1 VARADFVFVGDRLR
15 QARLAANLTATELAD
30 RVEVSRQMISA
41 AEKGK
46 SLGADRL
53 DQVAIALGVP
63 VDYFFQPFPEGVGVA
78 LSAVNYRSLKKT
90 PEFQKDRANS
100 SLEWAHEVVV
110 RFRELLQM
118 PEVNL
123 PSLSDKDPELLSWDD
138 IENAARELRRH
149 FNLGHGPIDKLI
161 LLLEN
166 HGVIVGTVA
175 LSDDMDG
182 VSAWYE
188 DGPVVLVKHGSPA
201 VRTRFDVA
209 HELGHL
215 VLHRHL
221 TSEDVDDKHR
231 HDLMELQ
238 AHYFAGA
245 FLLPEEGF
253 VPEAV
258 RVDLDYLVTL
268 KRRWK
273 VSLQAM
279 VMRLEKLG
287 VLSKDQIGRFYQNMS
302 RRNWRRKEPLDEE
315 LLRERPVLLERAAQ
329 FLAEERIVPF
339 QEAFTRTR
347 LPREFLETFA
357 GLEPGALSAPISA
370 SDNVLEFRRK
380 GPSQ

>member
-1 VARADFVFVGDRLR
+1 VARSDFSFVGDRLR

-46 SLGADRL
+46 PLGADRL

-63 VDYFFQPFPEGVGVA
+63 VDYFFQPLPDGAGIA
-78 LSAVNYRSLKKT
+78 LSAINYRSLKKT

-100 SLEWAHEVVV
+100 ALEWAHEVVV

-118 PEVNL
+118 PKVDL
-123 PSLSDKDPELLSWDD
+123 PSLNDRAPELLSYDD
-138 IENAARELRRH
+138 IDNAARELRRH
-149 FNLGHGPIDKLI
+149 FGLGHGPIDKLI

-166 HGVIVGTVA
+166 HGVIVGTVG

-221 TSEDVDDKHR
+221 TSEDVDDKQR
-231 HDLMELQ
+231 HDLMEQQ

-258 RVDLDYLVTL
+258 RVDLDYLLTL

-273 VSLQAM
+273 VSIQAM
-279 VMRLEKLG
+279 AMRLEKLG
-287 VLSKDQIGRFYQNMS
+287 ILSKDQMVRFYQNMS
-302 RRNWRRKEPLDEE
+302 RRNWRRKEPLDDE

-329 FLAEERIVPF
+329 FLAEERILPF

-347 LPREFLETFA
+347 LPRAFLETFA
-357 GLEPGALSAPISA
+357 GLEAGSLSAPVGPN
-370 SDNVLEFRRK
+370 DNVLAFRRK
-380 GPSQ
+380 EA

>member
-1 VARADFVFVGDRLR
+1 MARVEISFVGDRLR

-30 RVEVSRQMISA
+30 RVEVSRQMISS

-46 SLGADRL
+46 ALGADRL
-53 DQVAIALGVP
+53 DLVAVALGVP
-63 VDYFFQPFPEGVGVA
+63 VDYFYQPLPEGVGMS
-78 LSAVNYRSLKKT
+78 LSAINYRSLKKT
-90 PEFQKDRANS
+90 PEFQKDRADS
-100 SLEWAHEVVV
+100 SLEWAHEVVI

-118 PEVNL
+118 PEVDL
-123 PSLSDKDPELLSWDD
+123 PSFNDKYPEDTSWED
-138 IENAARELRRH
+138 IENAARDLRRH
-149 FNLGHGPIDKLI
+149 FGLGHGPIDKLM

-166 HGVIVGTVA
+166 HGVIVGTVQ

-182 VSAWYE
+182 VSTWYE

-221 TSEDVDDKHR
+221 TPEDVDDKSR

-238 AHYFAGA
+238 AHYFASA

-253 VPEAV
+253 APEAV
-258 RVDLDYLVTL
+258 RVDLDYLVVL

-273 VSLQAM
+273 VSMQAM
-279 VMRLEKLG
+279 MIRLEKLG
-287 VLSKDQIGRFYQNMS
+287 IVSKDQLARFYQNMS
-302 RRNWRRKEPLDEE
+302 RRNWRRREPLDEE
-315 LLRERPVLLERAAQ
+315 LKRERPVLLERAAQ
-329 FLAEERIVPF
+329 FLADEKILPF

-347 LPREFLETFA
+347 LPRGFLETFA
-357 GLEPGALSAPISA
+357 GLEQGSLSAPVIGSG
-370 SDNVLEFRRK
+370 NVLEFRRRD
-380 GPSQ
+380 Q

>member
-1 VARADFVFVGDRLR
+1 MARSDLPFVGDRLR
-15 QARLAANLTATELAD
+15 QARLAANFTATELAD

-46 SLGADRL
+46 ALGADNL
-53 DQVAIALGVP
+53 DQVAVALGVP
-63 VDYFFQPFPEGVGVA
+63 VEYFFQPLPEDMGVA
-78 LSAVNYRSLKKT
+78 ISAINYRSLKKT

-100 SLEWAHEVVV
+100 ALEWAHEVVV

-118 PEVNL
+118 PPVNL
-123 PSLSDKDPELLSWDD
+123 PSLNEKDPEELSFAE
-138 IENAARELRRH
+138 IEDAARQLRRH
-149 FNLGHGPIDKLI
+149 FNLGHGPIDRLM

-166 HGVIVGTVA
+166 HGVVVGTVD

-182 VSAWYE
+182 VSAWYD
-188 DGPVVLVKHGSPA
+188 DGPVVLVKSGSPA

-221 TSEDVDDKHR
+221 SSEDVDDKSR

-279 VMRLEKLG
+279 VIRLEKLEI
-287 VLSKDQIGRFYQNMS
+287 LSKDQVGRFYQNMS
-302 RRNWRRKEPLDEE
+302 RRNWRKKEPLDEE
-315 LLRERPVLLERAAQ
+315 LPRERPVLLERAAQ
-329 FLAEERIVPF
+329 FLSEERILPF

-347 LPREFLETFA
+347 LPRAFLETFA
-357 GLEPGALSAPISA
+357 GLEKGSLSRPIGTI
-370 SDNVLEFRRK
+370 DNVLEFRRREP
-380 GPSQ
+380 GN

>member
-1 VARADFVFVGDRLR
+1 
-15 QARLAANLTATELAD
+15 
-30 RVEVSRQMISA
+30 MISA

>member
-1 VARADFVFVGDRLR
+1 VARSDLPFVGDRLR
-15 QARLAANLTATELAD
+15 QARLAANFTATELAD

-46 SLGADRL
+46 ALGADNL
-53 DQVAIALGVP
+53 DQVAVALGVP
-63 VDYFFQPFPEGVGVA
+63 VEYFFQPLPEDMGVA
-78 LSAVNYRSLKKT
+78 ISAINYRSLKKT

-100 SLEWAHEVVV
+100 ALEWAHEVVV

-118 PEVNL
+118 PPVNL
-123 PSLSDKDPELLSWDD
+123 PSLNEKDPEELSFAE
-138 IENAARELRRH
+138 IEDAARQLRRH
-149 FNLGHGPIDKLI
+149 FNLGHGPIDRLM

-166 HGVIVGTVA
+166 HGVVVGTVD

-182 VSAWYE
+182 VSAWYD
-188 DGPVVLVKHGSPA
+188 DGPVVLVKSGSPA

-221 TSEDVDDKHR
+221 SSEDVDDKSR

-279 VMRLEKLG
+279 VIRLEKLEI
-287 VLSKDQIGRFYQNMS
+287 LSKDQVGRFYQNMS
-302 RRNWRRKEPLDEE
+302 RRNWRKKEPLDEE
-315 LLRERPVLLERAAQ
+315 LPRERPVLLERAAQ
-329 FLAEERIVPF
+329 FLSEERILPF

-347 LPREFLETFA
+347 LPRAFLETFA
-357 GLEPGALSAPISA
+357 GLEKGSLSRPIGTI
-370 SDNVLEFRRK
+370 DNVLEFRRREP
-380 GPSQ
+380 GN

>member
-1 VARADFVFVGDRLR
+1 
-15 QARLAANLTATELAD
+15 
-30 RVEVSRQMISA
+30 MISA

-53 DQVAIALGVP
+53 DQVAIVLGVP

-279 VMRLEKLG
+279 VIRLEKLG
-287 VLSKDQIGRFYQNMS
+287 ILSKDQIGRFYQNMS

-357 GLEPGALSAPISA
+357 GLEPGALSAPIPA